1 MVISN
6 LARKIFEVATICSL
20 YLFESNLT
28 ESKNLPAQDKFEKRM
43 SKILSKQTEIKL
55 LISLAKSYFENAPK
69 PLTEIIFSS

>member
-1 MVISN
+1 MAGKVAKNNLVVISN

-43 SKILSKQTEIKL
+43 SKILCKQTEIKL
-55 LISLAKSYFENAPK
+55 LISVHVNFTL
-69 PLTEIIFSS
+69 